1 MYFGSQEIESVDNN
15 TVTLKN
21 GFVIE
26 VTDKNKELFTEE
38 PLGGSELQ
46 HKWATMVA
54 KDVIDVLHT
63 NNVRLTD
70 INLVMNIVQDTI
82 SGKNDEAIATA
93 FGREKLNTLSEIF
106 GATENL
112 ASLSVRNIQM
122 KDIFNS

>member
-15 TVTLKN
+15 TVALKN

-70 INLVMNIVQDTI
+70 INLVMNLVQDTI
-82 SGKNDEAIATA
+82 AGKNDEAITTA
-93 FGREKLNTLSEIF
+93 FGRDKLNTLSEIF
-106 GATENL
+106 
-112 ASLSVRNIQM
+112 
-122 KDIFNS
+122 